1 MQGDAM
7 KSSAQ
12 LWQEIEET
20 EVSAGTL
27 AFWWL
32 YQAGIVL
39 KSPAGAIVAVDP
51 YLSESVMRSYKL
63 PRGVPAPLDPAD
75 ADVDALLATHSH
87 EDHLDP
93 DSIAPFLRPA
103 QARFVGPPMAADK
116 VRATGVDPAR
126 ITPVGRGDEVTIGD
140 IGVRAVH
147 ARHMFGLEPTPDAVG
162 YVLSCDGVSVYHSG
176 DTEYDSE
183 IIADTRGVG
192 TSLVCINGTT
202 GNMNVHEAALLAW
215 LQGARLAVPF
225 HYGLW
230 RDADYGEGATLDP
243 GQFAD
248 TYGKLNPGGRVHILQ
263 PATRVV
269 VGPDG
274 LAG

>member
-1 MQGDAM
+1 MQGDVM

-12 LWQEIEET
+12 LWREIQQT
-20 EVSAGTL
+20 EVSAGSL

-39 KSPAGAIVAVDP
+39 KSPAGVIVAVDP

-93 DSIAPFLRPA
+93 DSIEPFLRPA

-116 VRATGVDPAR
+116 VRATGVDPSR

-162 YVLSCDGVSVYHSG
+162 YVLSCGEVSVYHSG

-183 IIADTRGVG
+183 II
-192 TSLVCINGTT
+192 

-248 TYGKLNPGGRVHILQ
+248 TYGRLNPGGRVHILQ
-263 PATRVV
+263 AATRVV

-274 LAG
+274 LAV

>member
-1 MQGDAM
+1 M
-7 KSSAQ
+7 KSSTQ

-20 EVSAGTL
+20 EVDAGTL

-39 KSPAGAIVAVDP
+39 KSPAGTIVAVDP
-51 YLSESVMRSYKL
+51 YLSESVMRSYRL

-75 ADVDALLATHSH
+75 AALDALLATHSH

-93 DSIAPFLRPA
+93 DSIEPFLRPG
-103 QARFVGPPMAADK
+103 QARFIGPPMAADK
-116 VRATGVDPAR
+116 VRATGVDATR
-126 ITPVGRGDEVTIGD
+126 ITPVGRGDQVSVGD
-140 IGVRAVH
+140 ISIRAVH
-147 ARHMFGLEPTPDAVG
+147 ARHLFGLEPTPDAVG
-162 YVLSCDGVSVYHSG
+162 YVLSCGGVSVYHSG

-192 TSLVCINGTT
+192 TSLICINGTT

-243 GQFAD
+243 QQFAD
-248 TYGKLNPGGRVHILQ
+248 TYGKLNPDGRVHIMQ
-263 PATRVV
+263 PAERVV

>member
-1 MQGDAM
+1 M

-12 LWQEIEET
+12 LWQEIEKTDVGE
-20 EVSAGTL
+20 GTL

-39 KSPAGAIVAVDP
+39 KSPGGTILAVDP
-51 YLSESVMRSYKL
+51 YLSESVMRSYHL
-63 PRGVPAPLDPAD
+63 PRGVPSPLDPAD
-75 ADVDALLATHSH
+75 ATVDALLATHSH

-93 DSIAPFLRPA
+93 DSIEAFLRPPH
-103 QARFVGPPMAADK
+103 ARFVGPPMAADK
-116 VRATGVDPAR
+116 VAATGVDQAR
-126 ITPVGRGDEVTIGD
+126 ITSVGRGDEVTIGD
-140 IGVRAVH
+140 ISVRAVH

-162 YVLSCDGVSVYHSG
+162 YVLSLGEVSLYHSG

-192 TSLVCINGTT
+192 TSLICINGTT
-202 GNMNVHEAALLAW
+202 GNMNAHEAALLAW

-243 GQFAD
+243 GLFAA

-263 PATRVV
+263 PATLVV
-269 VGPDG
+269 VGADG
-274 LAG
+274 LAS

>member
-1 MQGDAM
+1 M
-7 KSSAQ
+7 KSPAQ
-12 LWQEIEET
+12 LWQEIDAAD
-20 EVSAGTL
+20 VAAGTL

-39 KSPAGAIVAVDP
+39 KSPGGTIVAVDP

-63 PRGVPAPLDPAD
+63 PRGVPTPLEAAD

-93 DSIAPFLRPA
+93 DSIEGFLGHPRT
-103 QARFVGPPMAADK
+103 RFIGPPMAVEK
-116 VRATGVDPAR
+116 VTASGVDPSR
-126 ITPVGRGDEVTIGD
+126 TTSVSRGDVVQVGD
-140 IGVRAVH
+140 IEVRAVH
-147 ARHMFGLEPTPDAVG
+147 ARHLFGLEPTPDAVG
-162 YVLSCDGVSVYHSG
+162 YVLSADAVSVYHSG

-192 TSLVCINGTT
+192 TSLICINGTT

-215 LQGARLAVPF
+215 QQHAGLAVPF

-230 RDADYGEGATLDP
+230 RDADYGDGATLDP
-243 GQFAD
+243 RQFAD
-248 TYGKLNPGGRVHILQ
+248 TYHRLDPAGHVHVLE
-263 PATRVV
+263 PAARVV
-269 VGPDG
+269 VGASG
-274 LAG
+274 LPA

>member
-7 KSSAQ
+7 KSSAR

-20 EVSAGTL
+20 EVGTGTL
-27 AFWWL
+27 ALWWL

-63 PRGVPAPLDPAD
+63 PRGVAAPLDPAD

-93 DSIAPFLRPA
+93 DSIEPFLRPA

-116 VRATGVDPAR
+116 VRAAGVEPAR
-126 ITPVGRGDEVTIGD
+126 ITRVGRGDEVTIAD

-162 YVLSCDGVSVYHSG
+162 YVLSCGGVSVYHSG
-176 DTEYDSE
+176 DAEYDSE

-248 TYGKLNPGGRVHILQ
+248 TYGRLNPGGRVHILQ